1 VEKWDAED
9 QIPLSALRPVA
20 RAITRVNSATD
31 LAQTLQ
37 AVADG
42 VTDCTPFE
50 RVAVNVVCED
60 GELTC
65 VVVAGPDEL
74 KDALLHNMC
83 PRKNIEQLLDIGE
96 PWGQQL
102 RFLRQ
107 IPEEAIGEVRVY
119 TSEPAVPVNEPDA
132 WLQEYTL
139 LAPMY
144 DGTGDLVGVLSI
156 DTPSTGR
163 IPPRWTFD
171 VLEMFTEQA
180 SIAIINARRHEAAQ
194 RRMAKLEQEQAELK
208 ADLADREVHAQQLR
222 HLARHDA
229 LTGLANPVELHERL
243 TGFLAD
249 QIPIAVVFCD
259 LDRFKEI
266 NDSRGHGPG
275 DEVLRLVAQRLRQ
288 VVRGEDVVAR
298 VGGDEF
304 VVVSTNVGSPEAL
317 ALVDRIDQA
326 FAHPMTV
333 EGERLLVRLSLGLAF
348 EPSRAENGLLPEE
361 RARELLST
369 ADQAMYA
376 RKRSRAAFSRM
387 SEKAWAHR
395 ESVGG

>member
-1 VEKWDAED
+1 MEKWDAED
-9 QIPLSALRPVA
+9 QIPLSALRPVH

-42 VTDCTPFE
+42 VTHCTPFE
-50 RVAVNVVCED
+50 CVAVNVVRED

-65 VVVAGPDEL
+65 VVVAGPEDMRAE
-74 KDALLHNMC
+74 LLHNTC
-83 PRKNIEQLLDIGE
+83 PRKSIEQLLDFGE
-96 PWGQQL
+96 PWGQL
-102 RFLRQ
+102 RFLRHL
-107 IPEEAIGEVRVY
+107 PEDVAGEVHVY
-119 TSEPAVPVNEPDA
+119 YSDSAVSVAEPDA
-132 WLQEYTL
+132 WLPEYNL

-163 IPPRWTFD
+163 IPPQWVFE

-194 RRMAKLEQEQAELK
+194 RRMARLEQERAALK

-304 VVVSTNVGSPEAL
+304 VVVSTGVGSPEAL

-333 EGERLLVRLSLGLAF
+333 EGERLLVRLSLGLAY
-348 EPSRAENGLLPEE
+348 EPSRVENGLLPEE